1 MSGSKR
7 DHSGLKPWLCSALL
21 CLTAGGV
28 SAVQSKDAEDGRTIN
43 RPAYSGRV
51 VRAFDF
57 EEMYTNSLPVPRG
70 WIRAQHDPEVPRDRP
85 GFPIWNGARLDY
97 ASPAYSG
104 KGTVYLPTEGGSTSL
119 ILRHGE
125 LTVFPN
131 ADYMISARV
140 RTEGLSHA
148 RARMVATLIDR
159 AGNEV
164 EGGVI
169 STRLVRTRGE
179 WDQISMYIEG
189 ADPSTAFVQVEL
201 QLLQPE
207 QQPRIRKVKPFT
219 VWSQDYK
226 GGAWFDDVIVAQVP
240 TIGLDTGTPGNVVVG
255 DEAPTLNMTVRDLTG
270 DDLSSYIR
278 VFDASGLLVDEQGSS
293 GRVGGNELGV
303 GWTPKLPGFGWYN
316 AVFDVISG
324 RGSESHLVGRK
335 ELDFIWGPSRAAE
348 DSIGGEEGAERMA
361 PRDSSFALRTQSMN
375 SNLLESLPKLVGMTG
390 VRHVEMR
397 IWDSESV
404 ADDLIKGSDLVDAI
418 DRVVGLGVQVGLSL
432 SEVPME
438 LADQAA
444 IDQDSI
450 FGLLIDHGPIAIP
463 VLGPFLDRYGQQVS
477 DWRIGSG
484 SVEDDAARLTEQ
496 ARAVVEMMDPYVPG
510 AVVGVSWAMDR
521 PFEGA
526 VLATPMRLLVEDDP
540 SFPDD
545 AMRDLMDQWVQ
556 AGSGLGADGL
566 SGGAGAS
573 RAKLSVV
580 HRPYDSGNG
589 GNESVWSRVGWLGRR
604 AINSWWAA
612 QGIGAGKDDVQIV
625 LSDPWVIEGG
635 RRGRVMPGPELLVWR
650 TLVDHL
656 GGRESVSELALNPG
670 VRMLLCSSRS
680 GGAELGYEDMNLVG
694 ASGTGDASGD
704 GALIVW
710 LDEPALE
717 KTTVELPL
725 AMGAVRV
732 VDMFGNSKDVG
743 LVRETELDL
752 PVHRIEIT
760 RTPQIITGVNTDLVE
775 FLASIRLTPDRF
787 EATSGIHK
795 HELVLK
801 NPWPFSIRG
810 RVYIVEP
817 GGYSEPGSTR
827 VDRSWDMKPRV
838 VNFTV
843 TGGLE
848 ERVPLEVSYSS
859 AKLAGMKDLIFDVE
873 LIADQEYGLMR
884 VKREI
889 ELGTDVIDV
898 TLAIRDGE
906 LSSGR
911 IEVEAF
917 VTNQTDVPMYADVVA
932 IAPKN
937 PRQESSISVINPM
950 EDGRRSFVFES
961 LAQGDQ
967 VIVSVRIPD
976 RGIQINKAISVP

>member
-1 MSGSKR
+1 M
-7 DHSGLKPWLCSALL
+7 
-21 CLTAGGV
+21 GV
-28 SAVQSKDAEDGRTIN
+28 QMQDGEDGRLVN

-159 AGNEV
+159 AGKEV
-164 EGGVI
+164 EGGTV

-179 WDQISMYIEG
+179 WDQISMFIEG

-207 QQPRIRKVKPFT
+207 QQPRVRKVKPFT
-219 VWSQDYK
+219 VWSQDFE

-240 TIGLDTGTPGNVVVG
+240 TIGLDTGTPGNVVIG
-255 DEAPTLNMTVRDLTG
+255 DEAPMLNMSVRDLTG
-270 DDLSSYIR
+270 DDLSSYVR
-278 VFDASGLLVDEQGSS
+278 VFDASGLLVDERASA
-293 GRVGGNELGV
+293 GRVGGSEFGE
-303 GWTPKLPGFGWYN
+303 GWSPELPGFGWYH

-324 RGSESHLVGRK
+324 RGIESHLVGRK
-335 ELDFIWGPSRAAE
+335 ELDFIWGPSRAADE
-348 DSIGGEEGAERMA
+348 SIGGEEGAERMA
-361 PRDSSFALRTQSMN
+361 IYDSSFALRTQSMN
-375 SNLLESLPKLVGMTG
+375 KHLLASLPELIGMTG

-397 IWDSESV
+397 IWENESV
-404 ADDLIKGSDLVDAI
+404 AEDLLKGSELVDAI

-450 FGLLIDHGPIAIP
+450 FKLLIEHEPIALP

-484 SVEDDAARLTEQ
+484 VAEEDAASLTDQ
-496 ARAVVEMMDPYVPG
+496 AGAVAEMMDPYVPG

-521 PFEGA
+521 PFENA
-526 VLATPMRLLVEDDP
+526 VLAAPIRLLVEDDP

-545 AMRDLMDQWVQ
+545 AMGDMMDQWVQ
-556 AGSGLGADGL
+556 AG
-566 SGGAGAS
+566 GGAGAS

-580 HRPYDSGNG
+580 HRPYQSSNG
-589 GNESVWSRVGWLGRR
+589 GSESVWSRVGWLGRR

-612 QGIGAGKDDVQIV
+612 QGIGAGSDDVQIV
-625 LSDPWVIEGG
+625 LSDPWVIENG

-656 GGRESVSELALNPG
+656 GGREAVSELALDPG
-670 VRMLLCSSRS
+670 VRMLLCSARS
-680 GGAELGYEDMNLVG
+680 GGAELGYDDLNLVG

-704 GALIVW
+704 GALVVW
-710 LDEPALE
+710 LDEPGLE

-725 AMGAVRV
+725 SMGAVRV
-732 VDMFGNSKDVG
+732 VDLFGNSTDIG
-743 LVRETELDL
+743 LVHETELDL

-760 RTPQIITGVNTDLVE
+760 RTPQIITGVNTELVE

-787 EATSGIHK
+787 EATSGVHK
-795 HELVLK
+795 HELVLE

-838 VNFTV
+838 VNFSV

-848 ERVPLEVSYSS
+848 ERVPIEVSYSS

-889 ELGTDVIDV
+889 ELGTDVIEV

-906 LSSGR
+906 LASGR

-917 VTNQTDVPMYADVVA
+917 VTNQTEVPMYADVVA

-937 PRQESSISVINPM
+937 PRQESSISVIQPR

-961 LAQGDQ
+961 LDRGDQ
-967 VIVSVRIPD
+967 VIVSVRIPE

>member
-1 MSGSKR
+1 MSGLQTKDER
-7 DHSGLKPWLCSALL
+7 D
-21 CLTAGGV
+21 GGTV
-28 SAVQSKDAEDGRTIN
+28 N

-57 EEMYTNSLPVPRG
+57 EEMYTNPLPIPRG

-97 ASPAYSG
+97 SSPAFSG
-104 KGTVYLPTEGGSTSL
+104 KGTAHLPTAGGSTSL

-131 ADYMISARV
+131 ADYMITARV

-159 AGNEV
+159 AGN
-164 EGGVI
+164 VI
-169 STRLVRTRGE
+169 EDETVSTRLVRTRGE
-179 WDQISMYIEG
+179 WEQISMFIEG
-189 ADPSTAFVQVEL
+189 ANPETAFVQVEL

-207 QQPRIRKVKPFT
+207 QQPRSRMVKPFT
-219 VWSQDYK
+219 VWSQDFE
-226 GGAWFDDVIVAQVP
+226 GGAWFDDVVIAQVP
-240 TIGLDTGTPGNVVVG
+240 MIGLDTGTPGNVVVG
-255 DEAPTLNMTVRDLTG
+255 DDAPVLNMKVRDLTG
-270 DDLSSYIR
+270 DDLGSYIR
-278 VFDASGLLVDEQGSS
+278 VFDASGVMVDEHAFE
-293 GRVGGNELGV
+293 GRVGGGDLGE
-303 GWTPKLPGFGWYN
+303 GWSPELPGYGWYH
-316 AVFDVISG
+316 AVFDVLSG
-324 RGSESHLVGRK
+324 RGAERHLVGRK
-335 ELDFIWGPSRAAE
+335 ELDFIWGPARSSG
-348 DSIGGEEGAERMA
+348 DSIVGGEGAEHVG
-361 PRDSSFALRTQSMN
+361 PRDSSFALRTKSMN
-375 SNLLESLPKLVGMTG
+375 SHLLEALPELVGMTG

-397 IWDSESV
+397 VWDSDSV
-404 ADDLIKGSDLVDAI
+404 RDDLLKGSELVDAI
-418 DRVVGLGVQVGLSL
+418 DRVVSLGAEVGLSL

-450 FGLLIDHGPIAIP
+450 FALLMEHEPIALP

-477 DWRIGSG
+477 DWRIGSHAA
-484 SVEDDAARLTEQ
+484 EDDAARLVEQ
-496 ARAVVEMMDPYVPG
+496 TRTVREMMDPYVPG

-526 VLATPMRLLVEDDP
+526 VLSSPVRLLVEDDA

-545 AMRDLMDQWVQ
+545 AMGDLMDQWVQ
-556 AGSGLGADGL
+556 AGRETSGDGVS
-566 SGGAGAS
+566 SGGGSVEA
-573 RAKLSVV
+573 RLSVV
-580 HRPYDSGNG
+580 HEPYGMGDS

-604 AINSWWAA
+604 AINSWWAGK
-612 QGIGAGKDDVQIV
+612 GIGSGSEDVQIV

-656 GGRESVSELALNPG
+656 GGRDAVSELELRPG
-670 VRMLLCSSRS
+670 VRMLLCSGRS
-680 GGAELGYEDMNLVG
+680 GAAPIGYEDSIAIG
-694 ASGTGDASGD
+694 SSGKGDASGD
-704 GALIVW
+704 GALVVW
-710 LDEPALE
+710 LDEPGLE
-717 KTTVELPL
+717 RVTVELPL

-732 VDMFGNSKDVG
+732 VDLFGNARDVG
-743 LVRETELDL
+743 LEYETELDL

-760 RTPQIITGVNTDLVE
+760 RTPQIITGVNAALVE
-775 FLASIRLTPDRF
+775 FLASIRLSPDRF
-787 EATSGIHK
+787 EATSGVHK
-795 HELVLK
+795 HELVIH

-827 VDRSWDMKPRV
+827 VDRSWEMKPRV

-848 ERVPLEVSYSS
+848 ERVPIDISYSS

-873 LIADQEYGLMR
+873 LVADQEYSLMR
-884 VKREI
+884 VKRQI
-889 ELGTDVIDV
+889 ELGTDQIDV
-898 TLAIRDGE
+898 TLAIRGGE
-906 LSSGR
+906 LSSGV

-937 PRQESSISVINPM
+937 PRQESSISVIDPM
-950 EDGRRSFVFES
+950 KDARRSFVFDSMER
-961 LAQGDQ
+961 GDE

-976 RGIQINKAISVP
+976 RGLQINKAISVP

>member
-1 MSGSKR
+1 M
-7 DHSGLKPWLCSALL
+7 
-21 CLTAGGV
+21 GV
-28 SAVQSKDAEDGRTIN
+28 QMQDGEDGRLVN

-140 RTEGLSHA
+140 RTEGLSGA

-164 EGGVI
+164 EGGTV

-179 WDQISMYIEG
+179 WDQISMFIEG

-207 QQPRIRKVKPFT
+207 QQPRVRKVKPFT
-219 VWSQDYK
+219 VWSQDFE

-240 TIGLDTGTPGNVVVG
+240 TIGLDTGTPGNVVIG
-255 DEAPTLNMTVRDLTG
+255 DEAPMLNMSVRDLTG
-270 DDLSSYIR
+270 DDLNSYVR
-278 VFDASGLLVDEQGSS
+278 VFDASGLLVDERASA
-293 GRVGGNELGV
+293 GRVGGSEFGE
-303 GWTPKLPGFGWYN
+303 GWSPELPGFGWYH

-324 RGSESHLVGRK
+324 RGIESHLVGRK
-335 ELDFIWGPSRAAE
+335 ELDFIWGPSRAADE
-348 DSIGGEEGAERMA
+348 SIGGEEGAERMA
-361 PRDSSFALRTQSMN
+361 IYDSSFALRTQSMN
-375 SNLLESLPKLVGMTG
+375 KHLLASLPELIGMTG

-397 IWDSESV
+397 IWENESV
-404 ADDLIKGSDLVDAI
+404 AEDLLKGSGLVDAI

-450 FGLLIDHGPIAIP
+450 FKLLIEHEPIALP

-484 SVEDDAARLTEQ
+484 VAEEDAASLTDQ
-496 ARAVVEMMDPYVPG
+496 AGAVAEMMDPYVPG

-521 PFEGA
+521 PFENA
-526 VLATPMRLLVEDDP
+526 VLAAPIRLLVEDDP

-545 AMRDLMDQWVQ
+545 AMGDMMDQWVQ
-556 AGSGLGADGL
+556 AGSVAV
-566 SGGAGAS
+566 SGAGSGSGAGGMSSGDGVS

-580 HRPYDSGNG
+580 HRPYQSSNG
-589 GNESVWSRVGWLGRR
+589 GSESVWSRVGWLGRR

-612 QGIGAGKDDVQIV
+612 QGIGAGSDDVQIV
-625 LSDPWVIEGG
+625 LSDPWVIENG

-656 GGRESVSELALNPG
+656 GGREAVSELALDPG
-670 VRMLLCSSRS
+670 VRMLLCSARS
-680 GGAELGYEDMNLVG
+680 GGAELGYDDLNLVG

-704 GALIVW
+704 GALVVW
-710 LDEPALE
+710 LDEPGLE

-725 AMGAVRV
+725 SMGAVRV
-732 VDMFGNSKDVG
+732 VDLFGNSTDIG
-743 LVRETELDL
+743 LVHETELDL

-760 RTPQIITGVNTDLVE
+760 RTPQIITGVNTELVE

-787 EATSGIHK
+787 EATSGVHK
-795 HELVLK
+795 HELVLE

-848 ERVPLEVSYSS
+848 ERVPIEVSYSS

-889 ELGTDVIDV
+889 ELGTDVIEV

-906 LSSGR
+906 LASGR

-917 VTNQTDVPMYADVVA
+917 VTNQTEVPMYADVVA

-937 PRQESSISVINPM
+937 PRQESSISVIQPR

-961 LAQGDQ
+961 LDRGDQ
-967 VIVSVRIPD
+967 VIVSVRIPE